1 MPCSDPCSDFPL
13 GGPFNL
19 CGIAIRMISNCD
31 GMMVIIMSDDD
42 DINENNDNKLN
53 EMAPYIGLSG
63 TFRPEL
69 SSCCNCPVVVRT
81 STSGV
86 FELVSTSGTAH
97 CWVHRVG
104 LVQCRRA
111 NEVASQT
118 SIGEEWG
125 VNIE

>member
-1 MPCSDPCSDFPL
+1 
-13 GGPFNL
+13 
-19 CGIAIRMISNCD
+19 
-31 GMMVIIMSDDD
+31 MMKIMSDDD
-42 DINENNDNKLN
+42 DINENNDNKLK
-53 EMAPYIGLSG
+53 EIAPYIGLSG

-69 SSCCNCPVVVRT
+69 SSCRYCPVVVRT

-86 FELVSTSGTAH
+86 GELVSTSGTGH

-125 VNIE
+125 AHSEELSCACMGGKCTGRDAYPS